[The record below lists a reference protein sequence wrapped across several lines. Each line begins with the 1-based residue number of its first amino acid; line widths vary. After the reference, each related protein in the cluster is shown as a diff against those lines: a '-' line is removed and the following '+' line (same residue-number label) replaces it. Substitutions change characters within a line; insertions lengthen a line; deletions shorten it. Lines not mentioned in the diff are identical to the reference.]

1 MSQIKHVCINQGIPL
16 KEATLSVVYGYLKA
30 EGKTEAPKKSLIMK
44 GDITKFL
51 RFETNGL
58 KELQLKVALVV
69 GFFCALR
76 NSELYDLRRG
86 DIVEDST
93 FECFNVCI
101 RHSKTDEA
109 GCGFT
114 ASIPFSIS
122 DISIVSI
129 VRDYLSTLDSFI
141 LQSQLSPTDQPL
153 FTAIPLCCLEL
164 ELTLWQRW
172 PPALLVNSGWKT
184 LLRILGTAF
193 ADLRQPTWQRME
205 QVTNK

>member
-30 EGKTEAPKKSLIMK
+30 EGKTEAPKKSLILK
-44 GDITKFL
+44 EGDITKFL

-93 FECFNVCI
+93 FECLMSALDTPRPIKRVVVLPHLF
-101 RHSKTDEA
+101 R
-109 GCGFT
+109 F
-114 ASIPFSIS
+114 
-122 DISIVSI
+122 
-129 VRDYLSTLDSFI
+129 LSVLFR
-141 LQSQLSPTDQPL
+141 LSQLSET
-153 FTAIPLCCLEL
+153 I
-164 ELTLWQRW
+164 
-172 PPALLVNSGWKT
+172 
-184 LLRILGTAF
+184 
-193 ADLRQPTWQRME
+193 
-205 QVTNK
+205 